1 MRIWIIRR
9 ARVLKCELRWN
20 RKIFLHNFL
29 SSSKSTLNQS
39 TFLWILSLWVKPR
52 DVTIRFSFKV
62 FFLFLL
68 FWYLGIIFMS
78 IHFPFFFLF
87 FYFMMIVSVILILNS
102 SRLIQTQS
110 ILADTIL
117 KLGDLGAILS
127 FWKERTLVFLFMS
140 KNLSS

>member
-9 ARVLKCELRWN
+9 ARVLKCEFRWN

-39 TFLWILSLWVKPR
+39 TFLWILSLRVKPR

-87 FYFMMIVSVILILNS
+87 FYFMMIVSVILILYS